1 MMPLDLHYAP
11 MMKILRNHSRACV
24 LFWLLTAGGSVAAAD
39 HFVLLQSG
47 ERIGTL
53 DATRVANK
61 IDIVW
66 RADNNGRGSKFRE
79 SVLLG
84 ADGLPDR
91 WTIAG
96 KAWFGAPVDERFER
110 QARGSHWR
118 SLNDRGSSRDRG
130 AVYLP
135 NDASPWC
142 QALYLQRLLQSASGR
157 IRTAPL
163 GELRLERI
171 REQPLQTAKGVVPVT
186 LYALWGLDVT
196 PTYMVA
202 GADGEYLGSIAPGSV
217 FIATTLEDQYRPLSD
232 LADSLDREYLA
243 QLTRRLAHRFAGPY
257 WIRNL
262 RIFDSASG
270 LLGAP
275 TSVVV
280 YGANIVGI
288 RQDDPPAEA
297 LVIDAAGGTLLPGLH
312 DMHNHNSSWSGP
324 LHIASGVTTVR
335 DMGNDNDAL
344 RSLVQ
349 RFDSGENLGPHVSMR
364 GFLEGRSPFSAR
376 GGFVV
381 EQLKVA
387 LDKVRWYADH
397 GYAGIKIYNSM
408 TPDWVK
414 PIAAE
419 AHRLGLPVSG
429 HIPAFMTPEQAVRD
443 GYDEINHINQLML
456 GFVLAPNEDTRT
468 TLRFTAFGERVGT
481 VDLDGAAVARMIALM
496 RERGIALDPTLQL
509 TGNIL
514 MSRPG
519 TVAPGDRA
527 WLDHM
532 PAPYQRSRRVMSLD
546 IKPAQYP
553 LYEAS
558 WRNTQALL
566 LRLHRAGIRIIPGT
580 DDMAGLALHSE
591 LESYV
596 AAGFTPAE
604 ALQAATLVS
613 ARHLGTDSVEGSIAI
628 GKRADLVLVDGD
640 PTRDIAALRRV
651 RMTVKAGTVYFPA
664 EIDAAMGIRPFAT
677 APEVR
682 SPAAAAPSGQ
692 R

>member
-1 MMPLDLHYAP
+1 MRIAH
-11 MMKILRNHSRACV
+11 NHFGNC
-24 LFWLLTAGGSVAAAD
+24 LLLCLLTAGGAVAAAD
-39 HFVLLQSG
+39 HFVLVQSG

-61 IDIVW
+61 VDIVW
-66 RADNNGRGSKFRE
+66 RVDNNGRGSKFRE

-91 WTIAG
+91 WTITG

-110 QARGSHWR
+110 TARGSRWR
-118 SLNDRGSSRDRG
+118 SLNDQGSSRDRG

-135 NDASPWC
+135 NDSSPWNLG
-142 QALYLQRLLQSASGR
+142 LYLQRLLQSASGR
-157 IRTAPL
+157 IRTAPT

-171 REQPLQTAKGVVPVT
+171 REHQLQTAQGVMPVT
-186 LYALWGLDVT
+186 LYALWGLDIT
-196 PTYMVA
+196 PTYLLGGA
-202 GADGEYLGSIAPGSV
+202 GGEYLGSISPGTIFV
-217 FIATTLEDQYRPLSD
+217 ATTLESQYRQLSD
-232 LADSLDREYLA
+232 LADTLDRDYLA
-243 QLTRRLAHRFAGPY
+243 QLTRRLANKFFGPY
-257 WIRNL
+257 WIRNV
-262 RIFDSASG
+262 RIFDSLTG
-270 LLGAP
+270 LSGAP
-275 TSVVV
+275 TNVVV
-280 YGANIVGI
+280 HGATIVGI
-288 RQDDPPAEA
+288 RQDNPPADA
-297 LVIDAAGGTLLPGLH
+297 VVIEGAGGALLPGLH
-312 DMHNHNSSWSGP
+312 DMHTHNSSWSGP
-324 LHIASGVTTVR
+324 LHIASGVTSVR
-335 DMGNDNDAL
+335 DMGNDNEAL

-349 RFDSGENLGPHVSMR
+349 RADSGENIGPHISMR

-381 EQLKVA
+381 DQLGAA
-387 LDKVRWYADH
+387 LEKVRWYADH

-443 GYDEINHINQLML
+443 GYDEINHINQLLL
-456 GFVLAPNEDTRT
+456 GFVLAANEDTRT

-481 VDLDGAAVARMIALM
+481 IDLDGPAVARMIALM

-519 TVAPGDRA
+519 SIAPGDRA
-527 WLDHM
+527 WLPHM
-532 PAPYQRSRRVMSLD
+532 PAPMQRSRRVMTLD

-566 LRLHRAGIRIIPGT
+566 RRLQRAGIRIIPGT
-580 DDMAGLALHSE
+580 DDMPGLALHSE

-596 AAGFTPAE
+596 AAGLTPAQ
-604 ALQAATLVS
+604 ALQSATIVS
-613 ARHLGTDSVEGSIAI
+613 ARHLGTESAEGSVAI

-640 PTRDIAALRRV
+640 PTSDIGALRRV
-651 RMTVKAGTVYFPA
+651 RMTIKAGTVYFPE

-677 APEVR
+677 RPELQR
-682 SPAAAAPSGQ
+682 PAAAAPSGQ